1 MLGVLQPGHERNEHT
16 NKAAP
21 DTSDNLQPA
30 GWMTERT
37 SFWIRQLRMID
48 LCIGKLNF
56 SSGLAIKSDTS
67 CSSFMR
73 HCLIK
78 TMDH

>member
-21 DTSDNLQPA
+21 ETSDNLQPA

-67 CSSFMR
+67 CSSFLR
-73 HCLIK
+73 HCLIE